1 MGSCYEHV
9 LVACEPFLVGHILS
23 RYHIYSSDRAH
34 RSPKGRRHRQSKISA
49 STCFATTT
57 SILFSLP
64 LISGSRDLAK
74 QKKKKKRT
82 TPFPRPQNQK
92 EKRNCST
99 VSNQRRQNRRRRHSI
114 PTVLPATATK
124 RTKNKKYFVLFPSS
138 FRLHDAKFVQTF
150 SFGWACFR

>member
-74 QKKKKKRT
+74 QKKKKKTNHAVSSPTKPKRKKKLFDSFKPT
-82 TPFPRPQNQK
+82 KTKPQASSQYTDGAASDGNQENQK
-92 EKRNCST
+92 QKVFC
-99 VSNQRRQNRRRRHSI
+99 
-114 PTVLPATATK
+114 
-124 RTKNKKYFVLFPSS
+124 FVPFQLS
-138 FRLHDAKFVQTF
+138 FA
-150 SFGWACFR
+150 